1 MGCQGVS
8 SDPHD
13 FNQLGKWDVFI
24 TNPETGKSFRSKT
37 ELQKHL
43 DENELPYTT
52 DAFDFSLDNTLKR
65 LRQIWKNYKV
75 KPFLNNPK
83 GTDSI
88 NFKHVPAKI
97 TQVQDSDN
105 TGSVMT
111 NWVF

>member
-1 MGCQGVS
+1 MNEQLLKSNS

-13 FNQLGKWDVFI
+13 FNKLGKWDVFI

-43 DENELPYTT
+43 DENELLYTV
-52 DAFDFSLDNTLKR
+52 DAFDFSLDKTLKR

-75 KPFLNNPK
+75 KPFLNNSK
-83 GTDSI
+83 GTDSV

-97 TQVQDSDN
+97 TQVRH
-105 TGSVMT
+105 TA
-111 NWVF
+111 

>member
-8 SDPHD
+8 YDPQD

-43 DENELPYTT
+43 DENELPYTS

-65 LRQIWKNYKV
+65 LRQIWKSYKV
-75 KPFLNNPK
+75 KPFLNKPK

-105 TGSVMT
+105 ISQG
-111 NWVF
+111 

>member
-1 MGCQGVS
+1 MNGLPGVS

-24 TNPETGKSFRSKT
+24 TNLKTGKSFRSKT

-43 DENELPYTT
+43 DENNFPYTS
-52 DAFDFSLDNTLKR
+52 DAFDFSLDKTLKR

-83 GTDSI
+83 GTDSA
-88 NFKHVPAKI
+88 NFKHLPAKI
-97 TQVQDSDN
+97 TQVKDSEN
-105 TGSVMT
+105 TSR
-111 NWVF
+111 